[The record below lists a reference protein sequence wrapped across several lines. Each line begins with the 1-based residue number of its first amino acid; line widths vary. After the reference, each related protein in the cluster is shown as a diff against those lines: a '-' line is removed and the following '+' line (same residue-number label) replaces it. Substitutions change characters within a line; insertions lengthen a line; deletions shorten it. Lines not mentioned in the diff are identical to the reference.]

1 MSKRNIS
8 KQAANDNNDNHESK
22 PIDKLNSSR
31 RGIIKGAT
39 LAATGMV
46 LGAGLSNL
54 QTDQTAAQTP
64 VQANAQAQHSSS
76 LPLTGKVALV
86 TGAARGI
93 GRAIALDFARNGAN
107 VALLDL
113 ADPTGGMAISGYRLA
128 NEKELDEAVA
138 AVGELGVK
146 ALKLKVDVRNYTAMK
161 AAASRVARELGGLDI
176 AVANAGICIWTTI
189 EGSNEQEWRDT
200 IDVNINGVFN
210 TIQAVIPH
218 MKAGKGGRIITLS
231 SIGGRQ
237 GVVGNGAYPTT
248 KWAVIGLTKS
258 AAMELGP
265 ANITVNAIAPGPVN
279 TPLYRSQG
287 QLRSMGLESFEEQ
300 DKAVGAMLP
309 IKVKPA
315 LDPQDIADTATFLAS
330 DQARFI
336 SGEVID
342 VALGYNTIY
351 NA

>member
-1 MSKRNIS
+1 MT
-8 KQAANDNNDNHESK
+8 QH
-22 PIDKLNSSR
+22 R
-31 RGIIKGAT
+31 REIIKGAALT
-39 LAATGMV
+39 ATGIV
-46 LGAGLSNL
+46 LGAMSPVNS
-54 QTDQTAAQTP
+54 QKAVAQEQRGDRPQPSTSRLL
-64 VQANAQAQHSSS
+64 A
-76 LPLTGKVALV
+76 GKVALV

-93 GRAIALDFARNGAN
+93 GRAIAIDFARNGAN
-107 VALLDL
+107 VALLDI

-128 NEKELDEAVA
+128 NERELDDAVA
-138 AVGELGVK
+138 AVRALGVK
-146 ALKLKVDVRNYTAMK
+146 VLKLKVDVRDHKSMSE
-161 AAASRVARELGGLDI
+161 AAAVTARELGGIDI
-176 AVANAGICIWTTI
+176 AVANAGIAIWTTI
-189 EGSNEQEWRDT
+189 EGSNQQQWRDT

-218 MKAGKGGRIITLS
+218 MKARQGGRIITIS

-237 GVVGNGAYPTT
+237 GVVGNGAYGTT

-265 ANITVNAIAPGPVN
+265 SNITVNSIAPGPVN

-287 QLRSMGLESFEEQ
+287 QLRSTGVKNFEQQ
-300 DKAVGAMLP
+300 DKLVGAMLP
-309 IKVKPA
+309 LKVKPA

-330 DQARFI
+330 DHARFI

-351 NA
+351 TA

>member
-1 MSKRNIS
+1 MT
-8 KQAANDNNDNHESK
+8 QH
-22 PIDKLNSSR
+22 R
-31 RGIIKGAT
+31 REIIKGAALT
-39 LAATGMV
+39 ATGIV
-46 LGAGLSNL
+46 LGAISPVNS
-54 QTDQTAAQTP
+54 QKTVAQEQRGDRPQPTTSRLL
-64 VQANAQAQHSSS
+64 A
-76 LPLTGKVALV
+76 GKVALV

-93 GRAIALDFARNGAN
+93 GRAIAIDFARNGAN
-107 VALLDL
+107 VALLDI

-128 NEKELDEAVA
+128 NERELEDTVA
-138 AVGELGVK
+138 AVRALGVK
-146 ALKLKVDVRNYTAMK
+146 ALKLKVDVRDHKAMNE
-161 AAASRVARELGGLDI
+161 AAALTAQELGGIDI
-176 AVANAGICIWTTI
+176 AVANAGIAIWTTI
-189 EGSNEQEWRDT
+189 EGSNQQQWRDT

-218 MKAGKGGRIITLS
+218 MKARQGGRIITIS

-237 GVVGNGAYPTT
+237 GVVGNGAYGTT

-265 ANITVNAIAPGPVN
+265 SNITVNSIAPGPVN

-287 QLRSMGLESFEEQ
+287 QLRSTGIKSFEEQ
-300 DKAVGAMLP
+300 DKLVGAMLP
-309 IKVKPA
+309 LKVKPA

-330 DQARFI
+330 DHARFI

-351 NA
+351 TA

>member
-1 MSKRNIS
+1 MT
-8 KQAANDNNDNHESK
+8 QH
-22 PIDKLNSSR
+22 R
-31 RGIIKGAT
+31 REIIKGAALT
-39 LAATGMV
+39 ATGIV
-46 LGAGLSNL
+46 LGAMSPVNS
-54 QTDQTAAQTP
+54 QKAVAQEQRGDRPQPTTSKLL
-64 VQANAQAQHSSS
+64 A
-76 LPLTGKVALV
+76 GKVALV

-93 GRAIALDFARNGAN
+93 GRAIAIDFARNGAS
-107 VALLDL
+107 VALLDI

-128 NEKELDEAVA
+128 NERELEDTVA
-138 AVGELGVK
+138 AVRALGVK
-146 ALKLKVDVRNYTAMK
+146 ALKLKVDVRDHKAMNE
-161 AAASRVARELGGLDI
+161 AAALTAQELGGIDI
-176 AVANAGICIWTTI
+176 AVANAGIAIWTTI
-189 EGSNEQEWRDT
+189 EGSNQQQWRDT

-218 MKAGKGGRIITLS
+218 MRARQGGRIITIS

-237 GVVGNGAYPTT
+237 GVVGNGAYGTT

-265 ANITVNAIAPGPVN
+265 SNITVNSIAPGPVN

-287 QLRSMGLESFEEQ
+287 QLRSTGIKSFEEQ
-300 DKAVGAMLP
+300 DKLVGAMLP
-309 IKVKPA
+309 LKVKPA

-330 DQARFI
+330 DHARFI

-351 NA
+351 TA

>member
-1 MSKRNIS
+1 MNT
-8 KQAANDNNDNHESK
+8 
-22 PIDKLNSSR
+22 R
-31 RGIIKGAT
+31 REIIKGVAMT
-39 LAATGMV
+39 ATGTV
-46 LGAGLSNL
+46 LGAMASRQSATASQPIAQSTPLPESAKLLS
-54 QTDQTAAQTP
+54 
-64 VQANAQAQHSSS
+64 
-76 LPLTGKVALV
+76 GKVALV

-93 GRAIALDFARNGAN
+93 GRAIALDYARNGAN

-128 NEKELDEAVA
+128 NERELDEAVA
-138 AVGELGVK
+138 AVEVEGVQ
-146 ALKLKVDVRNYTAMK
+146 ALKLKVDVRDYAAMK
-161 AAASRVARELGGLDI
+161 EAANQAVRELGGLDI

-189 EGSNEQEWRDT
+189 EGANEQQWRDA

-210 TIQAVIPH
+210 TIQAVIPQ
-218 MKAGKGGRIITLS
+218 MKAQNAGRIITLT

-258 AAMELGP
+258 AAMELGS

-287 QLRSMGLESFEEQ
+287 QLQSMGLKSFEEQ
-300 DKAVGAMLP
+300 DKVVGQFLP
-309 IKVKPA
+309 LKTAPA
-315 LDPQDIADTATFLAS
+315 LDPEDIADTATFLAS
-330 DQARFI
+330 DRAKLI

-342 VALGYNTIY
+342 VALGYNAAYT
-351 NA
+351 A